1 MISLSQIIIEN
12 PQVKS
17 FKELLDVVEQE
28 AKHGTLHLEF
38 DVKPDYRDTPR
49 NWEFHIESAFYR
61 GKP

>member
-1 MISLSQIIIEN
+1 MINLSQIIIEN

-17 FKELLDVVEQE
+17 FKQLLEVVEQE
-28 AKHGTLHLEF
+28 AKHGTLHLQF
-38 DVKPDYRDTPR
+38 DVKPDFRDTPR

>member
-17 FKELLDVVEQE
+17 FKQLLEVVEQE